1 MIPFILGSADSE
13 SLFGDKDYISLKSLE
28 LSGEDDAME
37 VEANRDRDMVSA
49 MSLPPIAVLEDL
61 PDFEE
66 LGKIED
72 IVERTNGDAMPHVPP
87 ASMETDQYIDSF
99 ISDPQIPSRL
109 TAETDEITYVD
120 VRIFQVF
127 LPQQRT
133 NSFHKA

>member
-1 MIPFILGSADSE
+1 MGSADSE

-72 IVERTNGDAMPHVPP
+72 IVERTNGDAMPHDQS
-87 ASMETDQYIDSF
+87 SMG
-99 ISDPQIPSRL
+99 
-109 TAETDEITYVD
+109 
-120 VRIFQVF
+120 
-127 LPQQRT
+127 RT
-133 NSFHKA
+133 